1 MAKRPTQADVA
12 QRAGVS
18 RATVSYVLNKRTEGR
33 IPITEETRHNVLKAA
48 RELGYT
54 PHALARSLRSG
65 LTHTIGLLIPD
76 TNNPH
81 YMDLLSGVEAEVVAQ
96 DYYLVLVSA
105 TLDPERER
113 HCLRSLVQQ
122 RLDGLILAPTFAD
135 LLEQEIE
142 DLLEHTSPVVFVN
155 YRPDADCAYADVR
168 SGAEALMDHLIA
180 LGHQRIGFVHGV
192 ARDGLASTRMAVY
205 RAKSDTLGMHS
216 PSGEPGRTA
225 GPMIVNC
232 GHTME
237 DGYQAARQL
246 LDLDEPP
253 TAIWTVND
261 LLAVGALRAIRERG
275 LRVPEDISL
284 AGFDDIAI
292 AAQLYPPLTT
302 VAMHA
307 QEVGRRAARL
317 LFRRIEDPALE
328 PLQEM
333 LDTELVVRASTATAP
348 S

>member
-12 QRAGVS
+12 RRAGVS
-18 RATVSYVLNKRTEGR
+18 RATVSYVLNQRADGR
-33 IPITEETRHNVLKAA
+33 IPITEETRRKVLEAA
-48 RELGYT
+48 RALGYA

-65 LTHTIGLLIPD
+65 LTHTVGLLIPD

-81 YMDLLSGVEAEVVAQ
+81 YMDLLAGVEAEVVEH

-113 HCLRSLVQQ
+113 HCLRSLFQQ
-122 RLDGLILAPTFAD
+122 RLDGLVLAPTFAD
-135 LLEQEIE
+135 LFQDEIE
-142 DLLEHTSPVVFVN
+142 ELLDHTSPVAFVSPH
-155 YRPDADCAYADVR
+155 PDADCAYADVR

-180 LGHQRIGFVHGV
+180 LGHRRIGFVHGV
-192 ARDGLASTRMAVY
+192 ARDGLASTRIAVY
-205 RAKSDTLGMHS
+205 REKASVYGS
-216 PSGEPGRTA
+216 PGAPDERL
-225 GPMIVNC
+225 IVHC
-232 GHTME
+232 GHTMQ
-237 DGYQAARQL
+237 DGYRAARQL
-246 LDLDEPP
+246 LDLDAPP

-302 VAMHA
+302 VDIHGT
-307 QEVGRRAARL
+307 ELGRRAAQL
-317 LFRRIEDPALE
+317 LFRRIQDPDRDVVRE
-328 PLQEM
+328 RI
-333 LDTELVVRASTATAP
+333 DTELVVRASTAPP

>member
-18 RATVSYVLNKRTEGR
+18 RATVSYVLNKRADGR
-33 IPITEETRHNVLKAA
+33 IPITEETRERVLEAA
-48 RELGYT
+48 RTLGYA

-81 YMDLLSGVEAEVVAQ
+81 YMDILSGVEAEVVAQ
-96 DYYLVLVSA
+96 DYYLVLISA

-142 DLLEHTSPVVFVN
+142 DLLEHTGSVVFCN
-155 YRPDADCAYADVR
+155 PYPDADCAYADVR
-168 SGAEALMDHLIA
+168 SGAEAMMDHLIA
-180 LGHQRIGFVHGV
+180 LGHRRIGFVHGV
-192 ARDGLASTRMAVY
+192 ARDGLAGARVAVY
-205 RAKSDTLGMHS
+205 HEKS
-216 PSGEPGRTA
+216 PWPGSVPDDRL
-225 GPMIVNC
+225 IVHC
-232 GHTME
+232 GHTMQ

-246 LDLDEPP
+246 LDLDAPP

-275 LRVPEDISL
+275 LRVPEDVSL
-284 AGFDDIAI
+284 AGFDDIAF

-302 VAMHA
+302 VDIHGT
-307 QEVGRRAARL
+307 ELGRRAARL

-328 PLQEM
+328 PIQEM
-333 LDTELVVRASTATAP
+333 LDTQLVIRASTAPPPTRC
-348 S
+348 SG